1 MRKRIGTAGSCMRL
15 LHKIILHLTGHGVR
29 TKLAALRHDV
39 RVAWL
44 PRPQALF
51 GVVKRLPCGFGV
63 GVPWALLTRYN
74 GRIVEQVDELTCLG
88 REKDLLLSAL
98 NDGCGM
104 DVIGFFE
111 LLTGDVG
118 ELGFGDERL
127 GFGADE
133 LLFQGDEFGGFG
145 FFVLEL
151 LDLILDLWIISLAN
165 GLVSF

>member
-1 MRKRIGTAGSCMRL
+1 MSCGL
-15 LHKIILHLTGHGVR
+15 SVGVR
-29 TKLAALRHDV
+29 
-39 RVAWL
+39 
-44 PRPQALF
+44 
-51 GVVKRLPCGFGV
+51 
-63 GVPWALLTRYN
+63 WALLAGHD
-74 GRIVEQVDELTCLG
+74 GRVVEQVDELAGLG
-88 REKDLLLSAL
+88 REQDLLLGAL
-98 NDGCGM
+98 DDGCSV
-104 DVIGFFE
+104 DVVGLFE
-111 LLTGDVG
+111 LLARNVG